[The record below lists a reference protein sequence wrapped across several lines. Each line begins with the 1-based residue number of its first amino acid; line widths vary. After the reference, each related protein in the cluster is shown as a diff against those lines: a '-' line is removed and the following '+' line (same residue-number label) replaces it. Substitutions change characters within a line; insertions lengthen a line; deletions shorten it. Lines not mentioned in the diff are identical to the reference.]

1 MIYNVS
7 NIPMLYM
14 TQYIQDGDFMIHR
27 ILHTSDWHIGRRL
40 KEHDRSHE
48 FTQFFDWLENLI
60 ASENIDTL
68 LVSGDIFDNT
78 TPTVTAQKIY
88 YSFLTAL
95 AKSHTCRHT
104 VIISGNHDS
113 PAFLDAPAELL
124 GLSDIHVI
132 GQACENPHDEV
143 LALKDPNG
151 NSELLVCAVP
161 YLRDRDVRR
170 LTLADNPEDSDKML
184 KAGIREH
191 YSQVFAHAREIQGD
205 SNLPVIAMGHMFLQG
220 GITHQDDGT
229 RELYVGTA
237 IRVDA
242 NIFPEWLT
250 YTALGH
256 LHSPQKTGRDNIRYS
271 GSPVAMGFGEA
282 GQNKAVYILEL
293 DGKNL
298 TGVQEI
304 RIPVFQRLERI
315 KGDMPE
321 IFGQLQAFAGQ
332 HESVWAEVTYT
343 GENSAPDLQENLQA
357 FTKNYPMVEIL
368 SVHNEAKRGFIE
380 DTGFTDGLE
389 SVTPMKMLDLLF
401 EANTT
406 PQEQQDIYT
415 PLYQEI
421 LRGLEVDY

>member
-1 MIYNVS
+1 
-7 NIPMLYM
+7 
-14 TQYIQDGDFMIHR
+14 MIHR

-40 KEHDRSHE
+40 KEHDRIHE
-48 FTQFFDWLENLI
+48 FTQFFGWLEEVIL
-60 ASENIDTL
+60 SENIDTL

-95 AKSHTCRHT
+95 AKSPCRHT

-124 GLSDIHVI
+124 ELNDIHVI
-132 GQACENPHDEV
+132 GQACDNPQDEV
-143 LALKDPNG
+143 LALKDSDG
-151 NSELLVCAVP
+151 NTELLVCAVP

-170 LTLADNPEDSDKML
+170 LTPSDKPEDSDNII

-191 YSQVFAHAREIQGD
+191 YSQVFTHARKLQGD
-205 SNLPVIAMGHMFLQG
+205 SDLPVVAMGHMFLQG
-220 GITHQDDGT
+220 GKTRPDDGT

-256 LHSPQKTGRDNIRYS
+256 LHSPQATGHENIRYS
-271 GSPVAMGFGEA
+271 GSPLAMGFGEA
-282 GQNKAVYILEL
+282 GQDKAVYILEV

-298 TGVQEI
+298 AGVREI
-304 RIPVFQRLERI
+304 RIPVFQRLERVS
-315 KGDMPE
+315 GDMPE
-321 IFGQLQAFAGQ
+321 IFGQLQDLAGQ
-332 HESVWAEVTYT
+332 GESVWAEVTYA
-343 GENSAPDLQENLQA
+343 GEDSAPDLQEKLQE
-357 FTKNYPMVEIL
+357 FTKNHPKVEIL
-368 SVHNEAKRGFIE
+368 SVHNNSKSLTRIE
-380 DTGFTDGLE
+380 TPYPDID

-401 EANTT
+401 TDKGVT
-406 PQEQQDIYT
+406 DEQRNIYI

>member
-1 MIYNVS
+1 
-7 NIPMLYM
+7 
-14 TQYIQDGDFMIHR
+14 MIHR

-40 KEHDRSHE
+40 KEHDRTQE
-48 FTQFFDWLENLI
+48 FTQFFCWLEKLI
-60 ASENIDTL
+60 LSENIDTL
-68 LVSGDIFDNT
+68 LISGDIFDNT
-78 TPTVTAQKIY
+78 TPSVTAQKIY

-95 AKSHTCRHT
+95 AKSPHCRHT

-143 LALKDPNG
+143 LALKDSDG
-151 NSELLVCAVP
+151 NTELVVCAVP

-170 LTLADNPEDSDKML
+170 LTPSDNPEDSDKIL

-191 YSQVFAHAREIQGD
+191 YSQVFAHARELHGD
-205 SNLPVIAMGHMFLQG
+205 ANLPVIAMGHMFLQG
-220 GITHQDDGT
+220 GMTHHDDGT

-256 LHSPQKTGRDNIRYS
+256 LHSPQATGRENIRYS
-271 GSPVAMGFGEA
+271 GSPIAMGFGEA
-282 GQNKAVYILEL
+282 GQDKAVYILDV

-298 TGVQEI
+298 AGVREI
-304 RIPVFQRLERI
+304 RIPVFQRLERVS
-315 KGDMPE
+315 GNMTE
-321 IFGQLQAFAGQ
+321 IFGQLQDFAEQ
-332 HESVWAEVTYT
+332 NESVWVEVTYT
-343 GENSAPDLQENLQA
+343 GEDSAPELQENLQD
-357 FTKNYPMVEIL
+357 FTKNHRLVEIL
-368 SVHNEAKRGFIE
+368 SVYNKSKSITPIE
-380 DTGFTDGLE
+380 TPYPDID
-389 SVTPMKMLDLLF
+389 SVTPMKMLDLRF
-401 EANTT
+401 EEKHT
-406 PQEQQDIYT
+406 PEEQRKIYT

-421 LRGLEVDY
+421 LKGLEVDY